1 MSHQPFGGWTGRGPE
16 MKRTWRRGEQ
26 CPPGSPRQSKIHCH
40 FKGLNLRGLGRAKQQ
55 EMRRDP
61 EGTRGRDHF
70 LQPSQAGKARG
81 HSAPPIHL
89 MCTGVPVGP
98 MHPLAEGAQGRGRP
112 PRLHTKQA
120 RGQQGQYVQMFL
132 QFSSLTVTVQVKYWA
147 SAPPWGTHF
156 L

>member
-1 MSHQPFGGWTGRGPE
+1 MEAGLAEGRRWSGLG
-16 MKRTWRRGEQ
+16 RRGEQ

-98 MHPLAEGAQGRGRP
+98 MHPLAERVLQEGGGRLGYT
-112 PRLHTKQA
+112 LNK
-120 RGQQGQYVQMFL
+120 RGGSKDNMYRC
-132 QFSSLTVTVQVKYWA
+132 FSSSPASPVTVQVKYRA
-147 SAPPWGTHF
+147 SAPRWGTHF